1 MSEDIRAAVHEG
13 RMSGFQIVAVTICMI
28 INMLDGFD
36 VLAIA
41 FAGPLISKEWGLSPT
56 ELGLLFSSGLA
67 GMTAGS
73 LFLSPFADTLGR
85 RPVVL
90 AGLLVI
96 SVGMIGSAFMHGLW
110 PLIAMRAFTGLGIGT
125 LLSSINTIVA
135 EYSSRKRMD
144 FAVSFM
150 AIGYP
155 VGATLGGMVS
165 IWLVTEFGW
174 RSVFIFGGIVSA
186 LIIPVVM
193 VRLPESLD
201 FLLIKRP
208 KDALVRINALL
219 GKMNKGAIAALPE
232 VPPHDDVSVKSVT
245 GIFNRSFAKSTL
257 LICTSYFLV
266 MLSFYFLLN
275 WTPKVLV
282 DQGMSVQIGISGAV
296 LMNAGGVIGG
306 LLMGWFAGLF
316 GLRRLSSL
324 FMVMLFAS
332 VAVFG
337 FAEAEVPVMAALVAT
352 IGFFMIGV
360 IASLYALV
368 AAMYPP
374 QVRNTGTGLAIG
386 IGRFG
391 AIAGPYL
398 GGVLIAA
405 GWSRPAYCIALAL
418 PALVAAVLVV
428 RVPLAGR
435 PPLSGSD
442 APQPG

>member
-1 MSEDIRAAVHEG
+1 MNEDIRASVHEG
-13 RMSGFQIVAVTICMI
+13 RMSAFQIAAVTICMV

-41 FAGPLISKEWGLSPT
+41 FAGPLIAREWALSPT
-56 ELGLLFSSGLA
+56 ELGLLFSAGLA

-73 LFLSPFADTLGR
+73 LLLSPFADTFGR

-90 AGLLVI
+90 AGLVVI
-96 SVGMIGSAFMHGLW
+96 STGMIGSAFAHGLW
-110 PLIAMRAFTGLGIGT
+110 ELAGLRVFTGLGIGT

-150 AIGYP
+150 SIGYP

-165 IWLVTEFGW
+165 IWLVTQFGW
-174 RSVFIFGGIVSA
+174 RAVFIFGGIVSA
-186 LIIPVVM
+186 LIVPVVM
-193 VRLPESLD
+193 LRLPESLE
-201 FLLIKRP
+201 FLLLKRP
-208 KDALVRINALL
+208 KNALVRINALL
-219 GKMNKGAIAALPE
+219 GKMRKGAIATLPE
-232 VPPHDDVSVKSVT
+232 IPPHEAASIKTVT
-245 GIFNRSFAKSTL
+245 GIFNRSFLEPTL
-257 LICTSYFLV
+257 LVCTAYFLV

-282 DQGMSVQIGISGAV
+282 DQGLSVQIGISGAV
-296 LMNAGGVIGG
+296 LMNAGGVVGG
-306 LLMGWFAGLF
+306 LLMGYFAGLF
-316 GLRRLSSL
+316 GLRRLSSA
-324 FMVMLFAS
+324 FMVLLFIS
-332 VAVFG
+332 VAVFS
-337 FAEAEVPVMAALVAT
+337 FAEADVPIMAALVAI

-418 PALVAAVLVV
+418 PALVAAMLVV

-435 PPLSGSD
+435 GEPVTVSK
-442 APQPG
+442 AA

>member
-1 MSEDIRAAVHEG
+1 MSA
-13 RMSGFQIVAVTICMI
+13 FQIVAVTVCMV

-41 FAGPLISKEWGLSPT
+41 FAGPLISKEWALTPT
-56 ELGLLFSSGLA
+56 ELGMLFSSGLA
-67 GMTAGS
+67 GMTLGS
-73 LFLSPFADTLGR
+73 LAISPFADTLGR
-85 RPVVL
+85 RPLVL
-90 AGLLVI
+90 FGLIVI
-96 SVGMIGSAFMHGLW
+96 SAGMAGSAMMHGLW
-110 PLIAMRAFTGLGIGT
+110 PLAGLRFFTGLGIGT

-135 EYSSRKRMD
+135 EYSSRKRRD
-144 FAVSFM
+144 FAVAFM
-150 AIGYP
+150 SVGYP
-155 VGATLGGMVS
+155 IGATLGGMIS
-165 IWLVTEFGW
+165 IYLVTAFGW
-174 RSVFIFGGIVSA
+174 RSVFIFGAAVSS

-201 FLLIKRP
+201 FILHKRP
-208 KDALVRINALL
+208 ADALARINALL
-219 GKMNKGAIAALPE
+219 RKMGRSELLHLPE
-232 VPPHDDVSVKSVT
+232 AGHANVVSVKTVT
-245 GIFNRSFAKSTL
+245 GIFDRSFATRTL
-257 LICTSYFLV
+257 LVCTSYFLV

-282 DQGMSVQIGISGAV
+282 NEGLSLQIGISGAV

-306 LLMGWFAGLF
+306 LLFGYFAGIF
-316 GLRRLSSL
+316 GLRELSSV
-324 FMVMLFAS
+324 FMVLLFVS
-332 VAVFG
+332 VVVFG
-337 FAEAEVPVMAALVAT
+337 FADLNLAAMAALVSI

-405 GWSRPAYCIALAL
+405 GWSRPAYCTALVL
-418 PALVAAVLVV
+418 PALLAAYLVR
-428 RVPLAGR
+428 RVPLAGHA
-435 PPLSGSD
+435 
-442 APQPG
+442 APDTPFEG